1 MKTKT
6 IFDIPEFPAQ
16 EDVTTAHND
25 LIIEACNLEN
35 VCSAECSTYYLIS
48 WFYNR
53 PGMISRIGERLIL
66 DAEGSQ
72 GGHLFRGPFGKGPL
86 KPALE
91 KMLHHIQTDFGEA
104 PTLHYLPG
112 NFADKLCAT
121 IEPKSKE
128 DHSDF
133 YDYIYDRSELASL
146 EGGKFIKQ
154 RNLVNKFEREYNP
167 EIIVLK
173 EDDTE
178 KVMRCLDKWY
188 ERYGTDDYFLDMERD
203 SVEIGLKN
211 LWKLGGVAIKIALK
225 SEMCGL
231 SWAVPVSH
239 DTWMVVV
246 EKAPRNVKG
255 MYQYVNK
262 SLANILPESAKFL
275 NREADMGIEGLRTAK
290 QRYNPV
296 KFERKTTLYY

>member
-1 MKTKT
+1 M
-6 IFDIPEFPAQ
+6 
-16 EDVTTAHND
+16 
-25 LIIEACNLEN
+25 
-35 VCSAECSTYYLIS
+35 
-48 WFYNR
+48 
-53 PGMISRIGERLIL
+53 
-66 DAEGSQ
+66 
-72 GGHLFRGPFGKGPL
+72 
-86 KPALE
+86 
-91 KMLHHIQTDFGEA
+91 
-104 PTLHYLPG
+104 
-112 NFADKLCAT
+112 
-121 IEPKSKE
+121 
-128 DHSDF
+128 
-133 YDYIYDRSELASL
+133 
-146 EGGKFIKQ
+146 
-154 RNLVNKFEREYNP
+154 VNKFEREYNP
-167 EIIVLK
+167 EIILLK

-188 ERYGTDDYFLDMERD
+188 ERYGTDDHFLDMERD

-211 LWKLGGVAIKIALK
+211 LWKLGGVGIKIALK